1 MKRILFIFISIPLLL
16 FGAASL
22 VYAQETSD
30 YSKLTTEDYT
40 NISLPPLDLLFENA
54 KGGQIE
60 RKLLTK
66 EKKAV
71 LGFINV
77 RGSYQWGKFGSDY
90 TFTDVS
96 TPILY
101 NYSTSKQK
109 TYTVGAAVNIPLDD
123 LFDLAP
129 RVRRQK
135 LNVTKATLER
145 EVKFEELKREIIELY
160 ATATSQLNVLK
171 LRAES
176 LVLANVQ
183 YNIAEKDF
191 TNNAIESGT
200 LSLEKERQSDAL
212 EAFEKSKFELTKSLM
227 ILELITRTPILKK

>member
-54 KGGQIE
+54 KGGPVYELATIEEQIE

-77 RGSYQWGKFGSDY
+77 RG

>member
-1 MKRILFIFISIPLLL
+1 M
-16 FGAASL
+16 
-22 VYAQETSD
+22 
-30 YSKLTTEDYT
+30 
-40 NISLPPLDLLFENA
+40 
-54 KGGQIE
+54 
-60 RKLLTK
+60 
-66 EKKAV
+66 
-71 LGFINV
+71 
-77 RGSYQWGKFGSDY
+77 
-90 TFTDVS
+90 
-96 TPILY
+96 
-101 NYSTSKQK
+101 
-109 TYTVGAAVNIPLDD
+109 
-123 LFDLAP
+123 
-129 RVRRQK
+129 
-135 LNVTKATLER
+135 
-145 EVKFEELKREIIELY
+145 Y